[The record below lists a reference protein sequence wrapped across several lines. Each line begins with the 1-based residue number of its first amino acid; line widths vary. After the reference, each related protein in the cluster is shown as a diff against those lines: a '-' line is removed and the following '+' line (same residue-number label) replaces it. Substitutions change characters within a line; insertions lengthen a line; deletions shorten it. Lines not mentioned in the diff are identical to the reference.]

1 MGMGNTPPSGAFP
14 REAARR
20 EDENPPPLL
29 RDSPDSAAKTAAAA
43 VQNISGAVGAA
54 DALAHATA
62 SGEAGALGVEIEA
75 VLARMQEMMPAGVR
89 LLDMARHGAGRD
101 DAWRDATAA
110 AARVRIEAM
119 LEEDG
124 LDGRREGPKT
134 QLTKRQAR
142 SLYCGLV
149 RASGLSPLEV
159 WRLEASIHGREQRL
173 AELYLHRMENN
184 GARLPGD
191 NEPPS
196 LPREYIQVPPA
207 HT

>member
-20 EDENPPPLL
+20 GLTSTPVEHGGARKRVRAVAPKAIGDTSLVPIRPASAPPPISTPADALTPETSSPQAPSIQRPPEDENPPPLL

-124 LDGRREGPKT
+124 LDGRAPG
-134 QLTKRQAR
+134 
-142 SLYCGLV
+142 
-149 RASGLSPLEV
+149 ASTP
-159 WRLEASIHGREQRL
+159 
-173 AELYLHRMENN
+173 
-184 GARLPGD
+184 
-191 NEPPS
+191 
-196 LPREYIQVPPA
+196 
-207 HT
+207 